1 MMHRALAS
9 VSSASML
16 YAAQLGA
23 VACGYFLLG
32 KWGLD
37 YASLK
42 PIVSLLWPPSG
53 FALAMVMLMGI
64 RVWPAIAAGAF
75 WVNWASG
82 IGVAPALAIAVGNS
96 LEAIFAWY
104 LLRRGGTFDIQL
116 SRTKDVFLILLVAVL
131 SPCIAALL
139 GGVVYGINIVG
150 AYDTTNA
157 ALIWWMGDM
166 TSILVFTPAILVWTK
181 PPARLSGWQWPE
193 LLALIMCAGW
203 VSKKIFFDTHRV
215 GDAAYPAA
223 LALLPFV
230 VWVAL
235 RFGRHGAT
243 AFSVVVALLGIAGIR
258 QGSSAFI
265 PGSPLHIMLRWWEYT
280 TLVAV
285 AALILAALRSE
296 RARAW
301 LALAQSHQ
309 NLEKQIEERTSLLQK
324 ANQDLQ
330 AEMTVRQ
337 QLERHLVEVGEQ
349 RRRRFGQ
356 DLHDGLGQYL
366 TGITM
371 MSHGLALALKE
382 RQPELA
388 AQAERLC
395 SVAGEAKT
403 EGHRLASG
411 FYPATLE
418 KLGLVSAIQELAGT
432 VQDRDGVRCAV
443 HIKGEALPVLAATPA
458 IHIFRIIQEALHN
471 AVRHGKANDIQ
482 IEVQG
487 AHEALYFMVRDNGC
501 GFEPGAAHAK
511 NSLGFHLMRQRA
523 AVLGA
528 RLDVVSKMG
537 EGSEIRLFLPLPNP
551 VLGTSE

>member
-1 MMHRALAS
+1 MTHRALADT
-9 VSSASML
+9 SSANFM
-16 YAAQLGA
+16 YAVQLA
-23 VACGYFLLG
+23 MVAAGYFLLG
-32 KWGLD
+32 KWGLE

-53 FALAMVMLMGI
+53 FALAMVLLLGV
-64 RVWPAIAAGAF
+64 RVWPAIALGAY

-82 IGVAPALAIAVGNS
+82 VGAVPALAIAAGNS
-96 LEAIFAWY
+96 SEAILAWY
-104 LLRRGGTFDIQL
+104 LLRRQHAFDVHL
-116 SRTKDVFLILLVAVL
+116 GRTNDVFALLLAAAL
-131 SPCIAALL
+131 APCIAAVL
-139 GGVVYGINIVG
+139 GGVVYGINVAG
-150 AYDTTNA
+150 VYDIHA

-166 TSILVFTPAILVWTK
+166 TGILVVTPIILVWTK
-181 PPARLSGWQWPE
+181 TPPRLSGWQWLE
-193 LLALIMCAGW
+193 LFALILCAAW
-203 VSKKIFFDTHRV
+203 VSQKIFFDPSRI

-243 AFSVVVALLGIAGIR
+243 AFSVVVASLGIAGTR
-258 QGSSAFI
+258 LGSGAFI
-265 PGSPLHIMLRWWEYT
+265 PGTPIHIMLRWWEYT
-280 TLVAV
+280 TLIAV
-285 AALILAALRSE
+285 AALILAALRTE

-301 LALAQSHQ
+301 LALAQSHKD
-309 NLEKQIEERTSLLQK
+309 LEKQIAERTSLLQK

-330 AEMTVRQ
+330 AEMAARQ

-371 MSHGLALALKE
+371 MSHGLALALRE
-382 RQPELA
+382 GQPELA

-395 SVAGEAKT
+395 NVAGEAKT

-411 FYPATLE
+411 LYPATLE
-418 KLGLVSAIQELAGT
+418 KLGLVSAIQELASAI
-432 VQDRDGVRCAV
+432 QDRDGVRCALRV
-443 HIKGEALPVLAATPA
+443 TGEVLPALRTAPA
-458 IHIFRIIQEALHN
+458 LHIFRIVQEAMHN
-471 AVRHGKANDIQ
+471 AVRHGKASDIQ
-482 IEVQG
+482 IDLNSGHKTVQ
-487 AHEALYFMVRDNGC
+487 LTVRDNGC

-528 RLDVVSKMG
+528 RLEVVSKMG
-537 EGSEIRLFLPLPNP
+537 EGSEIRLFISLPNSAFA
-551 VLGTSE
+551 VLE